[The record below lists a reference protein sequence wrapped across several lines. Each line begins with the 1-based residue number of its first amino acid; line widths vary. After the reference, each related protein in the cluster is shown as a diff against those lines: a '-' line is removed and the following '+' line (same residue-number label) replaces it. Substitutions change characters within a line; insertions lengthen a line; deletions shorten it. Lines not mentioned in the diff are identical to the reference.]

1 MMPTDLELA
10 LLADRPEA
18 IEALAR
24 GYETEWPD
32 WYGIGRTSAIGDLTE
47 RSRHM
52 GLPLGVVALR
62 RGRAVG
68 TCALTAQ
75 SGPEPSSLTPWIG
88 GLWVA
93 PEARRRGVA
102 SALVA
107 YATDKAWEQGF
118 GAVHTLTA
126 EAEEV
131 FRRLGWETIAHRPI
145 DGQDYRVLRI
155 AL

>member
-1 MMPTDLELA
+1 MPTNLELA

-18 IEALAR
+18 IEALAC

-32 WYGIGRTSAIGDLTE
+32 WYGMGRASAAGDLAE
-47 RSRHM
+47 RLRHT
-52 GLPLGVVALR
+52 GLPLGVVAFCG
-62 RGRAVG
+62 GRAVG

-75 SGPEPSSLTPWIG
+75 SGPEPSPLMPWIG

-93 PEARRRGVA
+93 PDARRRGVA
-102 SALVA
+102 SALVD
-107 YATDKAWEQGF
+107 YATDRAREQGF
-118 GAVHTLTA
+118 GAVHALTVEA
-126 EAEEV
+126 EAV
-131 FRRLGWETIAHRPI
+131 FRRLGWEAIALRPI

>member
-1 MMPTDLELA
+1 MPTDLA
-10 LLADRPEA
+10 LLADRPDA

-32 WYGIGRTSAIGDLTE
+32 WYGRASATGDLAE
-47 RSRHM
+47 RSRHT
-52 GLPLGVVALR
+52 GLPLGVVAFCG
-62 RGRAVG
+62 GRAIG

-75 SGPEPSSLTPWIG
+75 SGPEPSPLTPWIG

-93 PEARRRGVA
+93 PDARRRGVA

-107 YATDKAWEQGF
+107 YATDKAREQGF
-118 GAVHTLTA
+118 GAVHALTA

-131 FRRLGWETIAHRPI
+131 FRRLGWEAIARRLI

-155 AL
+155 TL